1 MQHLFTPAT
10 MRGSRLPKAPRR
22 IQHYVSAIGA
32 VLLISGFGIAGCASS
47 SSSHA
52 TDGIRAAEVAIAHA
66 EQARVADYTSPEL
79 IDARTKLAASRSELE
94 ARHEVQAEQLAQQ
107 ARLSAELAM
116 AKSQAAKAEAVNA
129 ETRKSTEVLKQEMQR
144 QNGAQQ

>member
-10 MRGSRLPKAPRR
+10 MQGSHLPKAPRR
-22 IQHYVSAIGA
+22 IRHYVCSIGA
-32 VLLISGFGIAGCASS
+32 VLLISSTGIAGCA

-79 IDARTKLAASRSELE
+79 IDARTKLAASRSELK
-94 ARHEVQAEQLAQQ
+94 ARHEVQAEQLAEQ